1 MDTAITE
8 QIRIVESEVRIL
20 QRALNVA
27 KDNLVSAEH
36 RLQRLLQNASVHEG
50 STDPRKQLNG

>member
-27 KDNLVSAEH
+27 KDNLVSAEN
-36 RLQRLLQNASVHEG
+36 RLQRLLQNAAVHEG